1 VNFNRLQSFIPLLSR
16 LLLAA
21 IFLKSGIE
29 KLLDPTATQTY
40 MQGNGVPGILLWPT
54 IAVLLAGG
62 LSVLCGYRAKWG
74 ALLLVGFLI
83 PTTVIFHTNFSDSS
97 QQIQF
102 FKNLGLMG
110 GLLMVWS
117 YGSGPFSVDDRL

>member
-1 VNFNRLQSFIPLLSR
+1 
-16 LLLAA
+16 
-21 IFLKSGIE
+21 
-29 KLLDPTATQTY
+29 
-40 MQGNGVPGILLWPT
+40 M
-54 IAVLLAGG
+54 
-62 LSVLCGYRAKWG
+62 
-74 ALLLVGFLI
+74 
-83 PTTVIFHTNFSDSS
+83 IFHTNFSDSS